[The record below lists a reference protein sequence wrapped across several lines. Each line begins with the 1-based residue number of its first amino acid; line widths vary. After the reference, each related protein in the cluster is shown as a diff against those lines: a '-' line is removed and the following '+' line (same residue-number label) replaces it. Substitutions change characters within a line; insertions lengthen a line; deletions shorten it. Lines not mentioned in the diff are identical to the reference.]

1 MSEHIGELKD
11 ELPNLFKDQ
20 QLPNID
26 WDGHDIYDTDP
37 DGTIFDDID
46 TGGIIDEYEE
56 PIWPRD
62 DINEGTSI
70 PTTNSRV
77 GNNGPYGGSLQDYDS
92 NASAYPP
99 PDCLAFYLPF
109 HYYYHKWWGI
119 YILYEGLE
127 YLASLIYKWARPRP
141 RQDQAFKAAHI
152 FLYYHEAFHH
162 RTECLGTRFELI
174 NRKPHYIG
182 GFQDLF
188 NKTYG
193 TDECLEEALANAT
206 AVKEVSKKLKHSGIN
221 GALAKYIDRMPP
233 GYRRGNEFI
242 KKSDYDGG
250 RNLLSELNRAE
261 CYGVKP
267 KKSTE
272 FWSAVGYHYNG
283 NTNINSRI
291 HYLIPKASSINRR
304 IKGIRPAISPR
315 ELEKKLKKLVGL
327 KHHRSGSRHEIYIS
341 DNKKMVPIPRHNK
354 DLKKGLIMGI
364 LKELGIRMNWEQF
377 QRI

>member
-11 ELPNLFKDQ
+11 ELPDLFKDLP
-20 QLPNID
+20 LPNID

-37 DGTIFDDID
+37 NGTILDGIDI
-46 TGGIIDEYEE
+46 GGIIDEQGDY

-62 DINEGTSI
+62 NINNGTSF
-70 PTTNSRV
+70 PSGSRV
-77 GNNGPYGGSLQDYDS
+77 GNNRAYGGSLQDFEP
-92 NASAYPP
+92 NAGAYPP

-109 HYYYHKWWGI
+109 HYYYHRWWGI
-119 YILYEGLE
+119 YILHEGLE
-127 YLASLIYKWARPRP
+127 YLAEFIYKHARPRP
-141 RQDQAFKAAHI
+141 DLDLAWKAAHI

-162 RTECLGTRFELI
+162 RTECFGTRFELI
-174 NRKPHYIG
+174 DRKPHYIG

-188 NKTYG
+188 DKTYG

-206 AVKEVSKKLKHSGIN
+206 AAIEVSNKLNHSGIN
-221 GALAKYIDRMPP
+221 DALLEYMRGMPP
-233 GYRRGNEFI
+233 GYRRADEFI
-242 KKSDYDGG
+242 EKSNFNGG
-250 RNLLSELNRAE
+250 RNLFSELNRAE

-267 KKSTE
+267 KKSTD

-291 HYLIPKASSINRR
+291 HYLVPKGSPINRR
-304 IKGIRPAISPR
+304 IGGSRPAISPR
-315 ELEKKLKKLVGL
+315 RLEKKLKELVGL

-341 DNKKMVPIPRHNK
+341 DKGKIVPIPRHSK

-364 LKELGIRMNWEQF
+364 LKELGIHMNWEQF

>member
-1 MSEHIGELKD
+1 MSEHIAELKD
-11 ELPNLFKDQ
+11 ELPDLFKDLP
-20 QLPNID
+20 LPNID
-26 WDGHDIYDTDP
+26 WEGYDIFETDP
-37 DGTIFDDID
+37 NGSIFDGID
-46 TGGIIDEYEE
+46 VGGIIDEYED
-56 PIWPRD
+56 PIWPGD
-62 DINEGTSI
+62 DINERTSI
-70 PTTNSRV
+70 PTGNRV

-92 NASAYPP
+92 STGAYPP

-109 HYYYHKWWGI
+109 HYYYHHGWWGI
-119 YILYEGLE
+119 YILHEGLE
-127 YLASLIYKWARPRP
+127 YLARLIYTWAHPRP
-141 RQDQAFKAAHI
+141 AKALALKAAHM

-174 NRKPHYIG
+174 TRKPHYIG

-206 AVKEVSKKLKHSGIN
+206 AAINVSEKLKHGGIDK
-221 GALAKYIDRMPP
+221 ALAKYMKGMPP
-233 GYRRGNEFI
+233 GYRRANEFI
-242 KKSDYDGG
+242 KKPDFEEG
-250 RNLLSELNRAE
+250 RNLFSELNRAE

-267 KKSTE
+267 KKSTD
-272 FWSAVGYHYNG
+272 FWSAVGHHYNG

-291 HYLIPKASSINRR
+291 HYLVPKGSPINRR
-304 IKGIRPAISPR
+304 IEGIRPAISPR

-341 DNKKMVPIPRHNK
+341 DKKKMVPIPRHNK